1 MTDPAQLYGHLVA
14 AFNQRQWQQ
23 VLHIASSLLPLAP
36 RHAGV
41 SYITGV
47 ACMELQQMPA
57 ALGYLD
63 QASHWEP
70 TRADFAAQF
79 AKALTMVRRT
89 SEALEAADRALALMP
104 EDHLTLDT
112 LGVVYTQA
120 HANERAATAFRRAS
134 RLAPKHA
141 PYHFNLAT
149 ALVAVGDIDEA
160 EVELEA
166 CITLAP
172 TFWMAHL
179 TLSQLRKQTTAS
191 NHIERLQDLASTH
204 TSDPMGQTY
213 LHIALAKEHEDLGE
227 HSRAFDHFTQGK
239 SAGKAERD
247 YVFEE
252 DEALFDALIRAFPDV
267 QAEGTAKGDPTDE
280 PIFVIGMPRS
290 GTTLVERIISSHP
303 QVYSAGEL
311 QNFGVALK
319 RATGSQTPSMLD
331 LDVISRAQ
339 GVDWTK
345 LGQSYLASTRP
356 ATGGKPHFIDK
367 LPHNFLYVGFIANA
381 LPNARIICLRRD
393 PIDSV
398 LSNFRQLFAQKS
410 PYYGYSFDLLD
421 AGRYY
426 VLFDRLMA
434 HWKRVFPGRILEIPY
449 EALVESQEQRS
460 RELLDFCGLA
470 WHENVMHFEKN
481 EAPVATASAIQVRA
495 PIYKSAV
502 KRWKKYEGRLGEL
515 IELLEASGI
524 DVDR

>member
-23 VLHIASSLLPLAP
+23 VLDVAAKLLPLAP

-63 QASHWEP
+63 QASQWEP
-70 TRADFAAQF
+70 ARADFATQF

-89 SEALEAADRALALMP
+89 SEALEAADRALALLP
-104 EDHLTLDT
+104 DDPLTLDT

-120 HANERAATAFRRAS
+120 HANERAAEAFRRAV
-134 RLAPKHA
+134 RLAPRHA
-141 PYHFNLAT
+141 PYRFNLAT
-149 ALVAVGDIDEA
+149 ALVATGDIEDA
-160 EVELEA
+160 QTELEA
-166 CITLAP
+166 CIALDP

-179 TLSQLRKQTTAS
+179 TLSQLRKQTAAS
-191 NHIERLQDLASTH
+191 NHIERLQKLLSAH

-213 LHIALAKEHEDLGE
+213 LHMALAKEHEDLAE

-239 SAGKAERD
+239 AAGRAQRD
-247 YVFEE
+247 YAFAE
-252 DEALFDALIRAFPDV
+252 DEALFDALTRAFPAV
-267 QAEGTAKGDPTDE
+267 QDNAAGGDPTDE
-280 PIFVIGMPRS
+280 PIFVIGMPRT
-290 GTTLVERIISSHP
+290 GTTLVERIVSSHP
-303 QVYSAGEL
+303 DVYSAGEL

-319 RATGSQTPSMLD
+319 RATGSRTPAMLD
-331 LDVISRAQ
+331 LDVITRARE
-339 GVDWTK
+339 VDWK
-345 LGQSYLASTRP
+345 RLGAAYLSSTRP
-356 ATGGKPHFIDK
+356 ATGSQAHFIDK
-367 LPHNFLYVGFIANA
+367 LPHNFLYVGFIAKA

-393 PIDSV
+393 PIDTV

-434 HWKRVFPGRILEIPY
+434 HWKRVFPGRIFEIQY
-449 EALVESQEQRS
+449 EALVASQEQHS
-460 RELLDFCGLA
+460 RELLDFCGLP
-470 WHENVMHFEKN
+470 WHESVMHFEQN
-481 EAPVATASAIQVRA
+481 EAPVSTASAIQVRA
-495 PIYKSAV
+495 PIYTSAV
-502 KRWKKYEGRLGEL
+502 KRWKKYESRLGDL
-515 IELLEASGI
+515 IELLEANGI
-524 DVDR
+524 RVER